1 MLHQLVKWDFGMQR
15 GEWEN
20 VFGSSNLYQA
30 APLDEVESDAKTQQP
45 GPGVGAISCSL
56 IWICS
61 PFVVCTPDLMQKTR
75 ARARTHQ
82 KKKSFGYAGS
92 LRLRIDVLR
101 LRLYSFLKKIS
112 YFTCLLFESTCI
124 HPTFISLTG
133 KRDPAMLSLTQTRI
147 QSPHKNQREN
157 NPHTG
162 SQTTRTGINDS
173 RKDYKCLSVQSKM
186 VKLVEPQNFT

>member
-61 PFVVCTPDLMQKTR
+61 PFVVCTPDLMQKIR
-75 ARARTHQ
+75 ARAHTP
-82 KKKSFGYAGS
+82 KKEEFW
-92 LRLRIDVLR
+92 ICW
-101 LRLYSFLKKIS
+101 FLEIKNRRVKIAVV
-112 YFTCLLFESTCI
+112 
-124 HPTFISLTG
+124 FISQE
-133 KRDPAMLSLTQTRI
+133 DIVFHMSA
-147 QSPHKNQREN
+147 
-157 NPHTG
+157 
-162 SQTTRTGINDS
+162 
-173 RKDYKCLSVQSKM
+173 V
-186 VKLVEPQNFT
+186 